1 MPSTPRWG
9 THALSASWGPRSRL
23 QASVAVAIG
32 NETEAG
38 GPQGLA
44 GPPGCPGAESSLGPA
59 LLSASLC
66 GQMGSGGLAPRG
78 GSFSFSVGRVLG
90 CTAGT
95 VAAEESQ
102 MGMQEGPG
110 GAQR

>member
-66 GQMGSGGLAPRG
+66 GQMGSGGLDPRG